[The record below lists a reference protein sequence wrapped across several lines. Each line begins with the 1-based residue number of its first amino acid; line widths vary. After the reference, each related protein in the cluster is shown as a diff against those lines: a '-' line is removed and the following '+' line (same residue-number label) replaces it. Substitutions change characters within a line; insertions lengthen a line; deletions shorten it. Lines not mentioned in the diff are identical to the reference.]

1 MQVTQ
6 NVSERICFNVT
17 VKSAVWAQAHM
28 RGREEIMCGIIGAA
42 LKRGNAAAEV
52 YCGLKRLEYRGYD
65 SSGLSVLEN
74 GKITTVKRGGK
85 VEAIE
90 GDVAKLHGSVAI
102 GHTRWATHGA
112 ATDNNAHPHTSGRF
126 SLVHNGII
134 ENFAELKAELMKE
147 GARFNSDTDSEVIVK
162 LIEKNYKG
170 DLLSAVSLSVK
181 LLKGSFAL
189 AILCE
194 GFNGLIAVKYNSP
207 AVVGFSQNGTYLCSD
222 VPALPAEVTSV
233 CIPDDGDIAVICC
246 DFARFYDFSLKRVNR
261 VRRKISLK
269 STTADKGGY
278 EHYMLKEINEESR
291 TVRDT
296 ADSFL
301 RSADLKR
308 LAAFVRSADKIIIT
322 GCGTAYNAGLI
333 GKRYFEESGA
343 KFVFTEIASELRS
356 FPPKVTQSSL
366 VFAVSQSGETAD
378 TLEAAR
384 SLSGAGAK
392 IVAVTNCGYSAL
404 CGIAD
409 AVVPVCAGA
418 EICVAA
424 TKSYSGQL
432 ADLYLLSRL
441 GDDILTARDGLINI
455 CREIS
460 EAAAINVEEV
470 AALCAESS
478 AVFFLG
484 RGIDYAVAVE
494 ASLKLKE
501 ISYIFSDG
509 YPAGELKHGTLAL
522 IDEKTLSIFII
533 TDPALAEKCENAV
546 EQVISR
552 KGKAAV
558 FTTLPQVAEKLKDRV
573 MVCLLPQC
581 ETRFSPFITSAALQK
596 VAYRTAL
603 ILGRDP
609 DKPRNL
615 AKSVTVE

>member
-1 MQVTQ
+1 
-6 NVSERICFNVT
+6 
-17 VKSAVWAQAHM
+17 
-28 RGREEIMCGIIGAA
+28 MCGIIGAA

-52 YCGLKRLEYRGYD
+52 YDGLKRLEYRGYD
-65 SSGLSVLEN
+65 SSGLSVLGH
-74 GKITTVKRGGK
+74 GKIATVKRGGK

-90 GDVAKLHGSVAI
+90 KDAANLCGTVAI
-102 GHTRWATHGA
+102 GHTRWATHGP
-112 ATDNNAHPHTSGRF
+112 ATDNNAHPHTAGKF
-126 SLVHNGII
+126 ALVHNGII
-134 ENFAELKAELMKE
+134 ENFDELKSELIKG
-147 GARFNSDTDSEVIVK
+147 GATFSSDTDSEVIVK

-170 DLLSAVSLSVK
+170 DLLSAVSSSVK

-194 GFNGLIAVKYNSP
+194 DFNGFIAVKYNSP
-207 AVVGFSQNGTYLCSD
+207 AVVGFSSDGVYLCSD
-222 VPALPAEVTSV
+222 VPALPSDVTSV
-233 CIPDDGDIAVICC
+233 CLPEDGDIAVICS
-246 DFARFYDFSLKRVNR
+246 DFARFYDFNLKRVNR
-261 VRRKISLK
+261 VRKKVSLK
-269 STTADKGGY
+269 SATADKGGFA
-278 EHYMLKEINEESR
+278 HYMLKEINEESR

-296 ADSFL
+296 ADSFI
-301 RSADLKR
+301 RSADLKK
-308 LAAFVRSADKIIIT
+308 LAALMRSADKIIIT

-343 KFVFTEIASELRS
+343 RHVTAEIASELRS
-356 FPPKVTQSSL
+356 FPPKVTPSSV

-384 SLSGAGAK
+384 ILSDGGAN
-392 IVAVTNCGYSAL
+392 IVAITNCGFSAIT
-404 CGIAD
+404 GVAHT
-409 AVVPVCAGA
+409 VVPVCAGA

-424 TKSYSGQL
+424 TKSYSGQI
-432 ADLYLLSRL
+432 ADLYLLSAIG
-441 GDDILTARDGLINI
+441 GDLLTARDDLVKLCPAIDKAVNTDVD
-455 CREIS
+455 EI
-460 EAAAINVEEV
+460 

-522 IDEKTLSIFII
+522 IDEKTLSIFLI
-533 TDPALAEKCENAV
+533 TDPALSEKCENAV

-552 KGKAAV
+552 RGKAAV
-558 FTTLPQVAEKLKDRV
+558 FTTLPQVAKKLYGRV
-573 MVCLLPQC
+573 KVCLLPQC
-581 ETRFSPFITSAALQK
+581 DKRFSPFITSAALQK

-603 ILGRDP
+603 IIGRDP